1 MRMVVNMEPHSLLP
15 SDTSGQLSLV
25 AGIVVLIIIVL
36 FTFGMLGVVL
46 TGNITQAESS
56 RLINRSYAALSVFGE
71 AIALIGLVAG
81 VSTLFRRRHF
91 KLALIIGLILNV
103 IGLIVFLPA
112 SLALLLTSIFSL
124 LEYLN

>member
-1 MRMVVNMEPHSLLP
+1 MEHRSLLSP
-15 SDTSGQLSLV
+15 NTSGQLSLV
-25 AGIVVLIIIVL
+25 TGIVVLILVVL

-46 TGNITQAESS
+46 TGNIAQAESS

-103 IGLIVFLPA
+103 IGQIVFLPA
-112 SLALLLTSIFSL
+112 SLALLLMSIFNL
-124 LEYLN
+124 LEKLN